1 MNSMTLIYRYGKE
14 TEGYGIALKRFAN
27 VINSIC
33 EKDAIK
39 ITKKKKY

>member
-14 TEGYGIALKRFAN
+14 TEGYGIALKRFVN